1 MLCLI
6 SKVCING
13 IVVVYGVF
21 DFVVFEEHG
30 TEYIAT
36 DSFSVWPH
44 VA

>member
-1 MLCLI
+1 M
-6 SKVCING
+6 
-13 IVVVYGVF
+13 VYGVS
-21 DFVVFEEHG
+21 DFVVFEELA